1 MPCTNS
7 KNNYSVFDFISPV
20 IEILALYMMNKKLYI
35 FFKLFFS
42 KTSCLLVTRKKKN
55 LGGGR
60 HENSF
65 FSQLC
70 LGNEIALRNKKKRE
84 NSTWE
89 AVLGLL
95 GHY

>member
-1 MPCTNS
+1 M
-7 KNNYSVFDFISPV
+7 FDFISPV
-20 IEILALYMMNKKLYI
+20 TEILALYMMNKKLYI

-70 LGNEIALRNKKKRE
+70 LGNKIALRSKKTRKRIWSKTILGRL
-84 NSTWE
+84 ST
-89 AVLGLL
+89 VN
-95 GHY
+95 